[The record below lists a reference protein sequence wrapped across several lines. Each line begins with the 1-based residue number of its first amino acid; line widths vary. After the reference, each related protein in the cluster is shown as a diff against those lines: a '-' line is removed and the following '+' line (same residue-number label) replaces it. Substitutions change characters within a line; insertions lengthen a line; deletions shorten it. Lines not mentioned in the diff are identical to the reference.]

1 MDGAIEICP
10 FVALTSGT
18 YLEQTIPY
26 TFTDLSVLLDKVRT
40 GDVRSGSGYANNIVD
55 LIWTARFNL
64 AMMVMTLSLLM
75 AAPSTNSSASRVPT
89 PITQATATSLT
100 HRSPTCQIHA

>member
-1 MDGAIEICP
+1 M
-10 FVALTSGT
+10 ALTSGT

-26 TFTDLSVLLDKVRT
+26 TFTDLSVLSNEPIEAGVQLGVAMPT
-40 GDVRSGSGYANNIVD
+40 TLST